1 MHTFP
6 TISYL
11 CSRLGHRRARDV
23 SCIDAPFWYVL
34 WPHCPSPWCNQP
46 NNQRITIRGD
56 LAHVCHPNIAE
67 NPVLA
72 SRCSPSEDT
81 WEEFFSSLRAGNGWA
96 SPQLRFPL
104 KGCGSGDAHILH
116 YPQTRWCKTIIY
128 DAQGVCGPG
137 NPPGHSGV
145 SCLGSPS
152 LGSQRGVGILCE
164 LVPLMLALA
173 ATLVGAVSWNLC
185 MWLLPVARDSA
196 HVLAGSLVWENP

>member
-6 TISYL
+6 TINYL

-23 SCIDAPFWYVL
+23 SCIDAPFWYLL

-56 LAHVCHPNIAE
+56 LARVCHPNVAE

-72 SRCSPSEDT
+72 SQCSPSEDT
-81 WEEFFSSLRAGNGWA
+81 WEKFVSSLRAGNGWA

-128 DAQGVCGPG
+128 DAQGVWGPG
-137 NPPGHSGV
+137 NPPGCLASSPHQVSGLSGV
-145 SCLGSPS
+145 LESSMS
-152 LGSQRGVGILCE
+152 LSLWCWLWLWAWLVLSAGTFVCGFSLWLGILH
-164 LVPLMLALA
+164 
-173 ATLVGAVSWNLC
+173 TW
-185 MWLLPVARDSA
+185 WLGP
-196 HVLAGSLVWENP
+196 